1 MNDINMKWK
10 TLVHLGE
17 ERCRQIQT
25 STQAEKYKNLNWFCF
40 PKSLTNIN
48 ESASKIFLKNFFFFV
63 KRFSQVS
70 LNRDRVSNPKSK
82 IFLSFK
88 DISFPKERQI
98 YYSVWPYWFDK
109 GVLETRVEQVSLSFW
124 INHGRSSEC
133 AITENVLSSQ
143 RSVWNADPPA

>member
-1 MNDINMKWK
+1 MKRGVDKSRQVHKLKSTRIWIDSVSLNLWPILMNQ
-10 TLVHLGE
+10 LP
-17 ERCRQIQT
+17 
-25 STQAEKYKNLNWFCF
+25 KYFWR
-40 PKSLTNIN
+40 I
-48 ESASKIFLKNFFFFV
+48 FFFFV